1 MTGMLLLK
9 IEEAGVA
16 VLTLIEGIDE
26 SEFSRSRLTRQEVCR
41 QIEILGRAA
50 LDISPDMRVALPEVD
65 WKTWLA
71 MTGNA
76 AKDNQQLWW
85 VISELVPTT
94 LMWLRVYRNQQPELF
109 APVPL

>member
-1 MTGMLLLK
+1 MTAMLLHK
-9 IEEAGVA
+9 IEETGTA

-41 QIEILGRAA
+41 QIDSLGLAALDMSPATRAA
-50 LDISPDMRVALPEVD
+50 LPEID

-71 MTGNA
+71 MAEHA

-85 VISELVPTT
+85 VISELVPAT

-109 APVPL
+109 STISS

>member
-1 MTGMLLLK
+1 MIAMQLQK
-9 IEEAGVA
+9 IEEAGIA
-16 VLTLIEGIDE
+16 VLTLTEGLEE

-50 LDISPDMRVALPEVD
+50 LDISPAMHATLPEID

-71 MTGNA
+71 MAGNA
-76 AKDNQQLWW
+76 TKDPQHLWW
-85 VISELVPTT
+85 VIAELVPAT

-109 APVPL
+109 STLSS

>member
-1 MTGMLLLK
+1 MTGMQLQK
-9 IEEAGVA
+9 IEEAGIA
-16 VLTLIEGIDE
+16 VLTLTEGLEE

-50 LDISPDMRVALPEVD
+50 LDISPAMHAALPEID

-71 MTGNA
+71 MAGNA
-76 AKDNQQLWW
+76 TKDNQQLWW
-85 VISELVPTT
+85 VIAELIPAT

-109 APVPL
+109 TTLSS